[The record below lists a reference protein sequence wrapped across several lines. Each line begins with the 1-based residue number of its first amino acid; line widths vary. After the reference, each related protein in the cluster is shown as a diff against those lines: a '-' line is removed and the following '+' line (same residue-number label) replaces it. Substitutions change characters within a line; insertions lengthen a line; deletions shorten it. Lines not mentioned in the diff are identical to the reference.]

1 MSRVVRRMLLRGF
14 TLVEL
19 LVVIG
24 VIAMLAGLVLAVGS
38 GVFRRA
44 ERTLTESAMV
54 HLGQAIDEFELQR
67 GQALVFNRRLGVSES
82 DPQDGL
88 AFHDLNELPPGFV
101 NEAYI
106 MPRLIAL
113 LAANNAAASMLREIP
128 PDLLRPEEKRWADGA
143 ITRLNLRDAWGEQLA
158 VVPCG
163 RAATRSEIMQARES
177 LRTAGSTR
185 SADPLQLGIDL
196 LDGTV
201 RTTDE
206 WSLNTGCVGR
216 RWLFISR
223 GPDRLLGMPEW
234 GAGGP
239 ATSVADGDRDGQP
252 DWSDNVF
259 NYEPGRV
266 QP

>member
-1 MSRVVRRMLLRGF
+1 MSRAVRHMLLRGF

-24 VIAMLAGLVLAVGS
+24 VIAMLAGLVLAVAS
-38 GVFRRA
+38 GVLMRG
-44 ERTLTESAMV
+44 ERTITETACTS
-54 HLGQAIDEFELQR
+54 LGQAIDELELRR
-67 GQALVFNRRLGVSES
+67 GQPLTFNRRLGVSDS
-82 DPQDGL
+82 SPQDGL

-106 MPRLIAL
+106 MPRLVAL
-113 LAANNAAASMLREIP
+113 LAANQACWAMLQEIP
-128 PDLLRPEEKRWADGA
+128 PDLLRAEERRWADG
-143 ITRLNLRDAWGEQLA
+143 TVTKFNLRDAWGEQIA
-158 VVPCG
+158 VVPSG
-163 RAATRSEIMQARES
+163 RPATRSEIIRAREA
-177 LRTAGSTR
+177 LRTSGSTA
-185 SADPLQLGIDL
+185 SADPLGVGIDL
-196 LDGTV
+196 DDGTV

-206 WSLNTGCVGR
+206 WSLNTGCLGR

-223 GPDRLLGMPEW
+223 GPDRLLGMPPW

-239 ATSVADGDRDGQP
+239 ATSVSDSNRDGQP

-259 NYEPGRV
+259 NYEPGRN

>member
-1 MSRVVRRMLLRGF
+1 MSLGLRRILLRGF

-24 VIAMLAGLVLAVGS
+24 VVAVLAGLVLAVGS
-38 GVFRRA
+38 GVLRRA
-44 ERTLTESAMV
+44 ERGVTESALTS
-54 HLGQAIDEFELQR
+54 LGQAIDEFETAR
-67 GQALVFNRRLGVSES
+67 RQALTFNRRLGVTDS
-82 DPQDGL
+82 DRQDGL
-88 AFHDLNELPPGFV
+88 SFHDLNELPPGFV

-113 LAANNAAASMLREIP
+113 LAANQASATMLQEIP
-128 PDLLRPEEKRWADGA
+128 ADLLRAEERRWADGV
-143 ITRLNLRDAWGEQLA
+143 ITRMNLRDAWGEQFA

-163 RAATRSEIMQARES
+163 RPATRSEIALAREA
-177 LRTAGSTR
+177 LRTGSDTR
-185 SADPLQLGIDL
+185 SADPLGIGIDL
-196 LDGTV
+196 EDGTV

-223 GPDRLLGMPEW
+223 GPDRSLGMPPW

-239 ATSVADGDRDGQP
+239 ATRVTDADGDGQP

-259 NYEPGRV
+259 SYEPGRN

>member
-1 MSRVVRRMLLRGF
+1 MTMRTHGRRFQGF

-24 VIAMLAGLVLAVGS
+24 VIALLAGLVLAVGG
-38 GVFRRA
+38 GVLRRA
-44 ERTLTESAMV
+44 ERTVTETAMIS
-54 HLGQAIDEFELQR
+54 LEQAIDEFELRR
-67 GQALVFNRRLGVSES
+67 GQALVFNRRLGVADTS
-82 DPQDGL
+82 PQDAL
-88 AFHDLNELPPGFV
+88 PFHDVNELPPGFV

-113 LAANNAAASMLREIP
+113 LAANQACAAMLHEIP
-128 PDLLRPEEKRWADGA
+128 SDLLRHEERRWPDGGV
-143 ITRLNLRDAWGEQLA
+143 TTMNLRDAWGEQLA

-163 RAATRSEIMQARES
+163 RPATRSEIIQARD
-177 LRTAGSTR
+177 TARGTGTTR
-185 SADPLQLGIDL
+185 AADPLGIGIDL

-206 WSLNTGCVGR
+206 WSLNVGCVGR

-234 GAGGP
+234 GPGGP
-239 ATSVADGDRDGQP
+239 ATSIADGDRDGQL

-259 NYEPGRV
+259 NYDPSRN

>member
-1 MSRVVRRMLLRGF
+1 MSRVMRRMVFRGF

-38 GVFRRA
+38 GVLRRA
-44 ERTLTESAMV
+44 ERTLTESAMTS
-54 HLGQAIDEFELQR
+54 LGQAIDEFELRRSQP
-67 GQALVFNRRLGVSES
+67 LVFNRRLGVSS
-82 DPQDGL
+82 VDPQDGL

-113 LAANNAAASMLREIP
+113 LAANHASAAMLQEIP
-128 PDLLRPEEKRWADGA
+128 GDLLRPEEKRWADGTV
-143 ITRLNLRDAWGEQLA
+143 TRMNLRDAWGEQLA

-163 RAATRSEIMQARES
+163 RPATRSEIMQAREA
-177 LRTAGSTR
+177 LRTDGSTR
-185 SADPLQLGIDL
+185 AADPLRLGIDL

-201 RTTDE
+201 RTSDE
-206 WSLNTGCVGR
+206 WSLNTGCIGR
-216 RWLFISR
+216 QWLFISR
-223 GPDRLLGMPEW
+223 GPDRLLGMPPW

-239 ATSVADGDRDGQP
+239 ATSTSDADRDGLP

-259 NYEPGRV
+259 SYEPGRN